1 MGKIG
6 RLGRDPALT
15 KEQMVEVYEA
25 AGRSIDPA
33 VLQEVSDRMFP
44 DSEVRWYRSI
54 GSFRGFID
62 ADGVMHKAVYTLGTG
77 PNWVGVMED
86 GTAIPY

>member
-15 KEQMVEVYEA
+15 KEQMIEVYEA
-25 AGRSIDPA
+25 AGRSIDPV

-44 DSEVRWYRSI
+44 DSGVKFYRLK
-54 GSFRGFID
+54 GSFKGFVD
-62 ADGVMHKAVYTLGTG
+62 EEGVMHKAEYTIGTG
-77 PNWVGVMED
+77 PNWIGIMAD
-86 GTAIPY
+86 GTALPY

>member
-6 RLGRDPALT
+6 RLGRDPALE
-15 KEQMVEVYEA
+15 KEQMIQVYEA

-44 DSEVRWYRSI
+44 DSEVKFYRLK
-54 GSFRGFID
+54 GSFKGFID
-62 ADGVMHKAVYTLGTG
+62 QEGVMHKAVYTIGTG
-77 PNWVGVMED
+77 PNWIGIMED
-86 GTAIPY
+86 GTALPY

>member
-6 RLGRDPALT
+6 RLGRDPALE

-33 VLQEVSDRMFP
+33 VLQEVADRMFP
-44 DSEVRWYRSI
+44 NSEAKFYCSN
-54 GSFRGFID
+54 GSFRGFVD
-62 ADGVMHKAVYTLGTG
+62 ENGTMHKAKYTIGTG
-77 PNWVGVMED
+77 PNWVGIMED